1 MLVIDASMALDACS
15 RDEGFAVVAGHE
27 LLAPPLLWSEVR
39 SVLHEAVWR
48 RAATRAFADRALAR
62 FAGSGIR
69 RRAPARLGSET
80 WAVADE
86 LGVAKT
92 YDVEYLALA
101 RLLGCRV
108 VTTDGRLRRG
118 ADRLGLVVG
127 PTEL

>member
-1 MLVIDASMALDACS
+1 MVDASMALDACS
-15 RDEGFAVVAGHE
+15 RDQGFAIMAGHE
-27 LLAPPLLWSEVR
+27 LVAPPLLWSEVR

-48 RAATRAFADRALAR
+48 RATSHAFAQRALMR
-62 FAGSGIR
+62 LAGSGIR
-69 RRAPARLGSET
+69 SRAPARLGAEA

-92 YDVEYLALA
+92 YDAEYLALA

-108 VTTDGRLRRG
+108 VTTDGRLHRG
-118 ADRLGLVVG
+118 AARLGLVVG